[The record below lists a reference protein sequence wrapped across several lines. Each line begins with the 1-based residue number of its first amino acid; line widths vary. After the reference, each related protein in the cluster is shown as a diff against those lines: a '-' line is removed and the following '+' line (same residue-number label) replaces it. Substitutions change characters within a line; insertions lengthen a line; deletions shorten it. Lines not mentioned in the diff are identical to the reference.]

1 MTLDTKA
8 LLPPK
13 PYSFFNTNDE
23 IEKSVL
29 KELSED
35 QDFINASCFREQV
48 GITCKHLRTEQCM
61 ISYRRIASIFNVN
74 VGTIKDKESK
84 YINGVFPDGRPPSFT
99 DDELNMIFQYID
111 SNVDD
116 KTITYDDLSD
126 YVFCSLKKDISKES
140 LRHII
145 NRNFQEQFNPSF
157 EYLWTQREL
166 RSNQNLLINIIVI

>member
-13 PYSFFNTNDE
+13 PYTLFNTNDE

-74 VGTIKDKESK
+74 VGTIKDQESK
-84 YINGVFPDGRPPSFT
+84 YINGVFPDGR
-99 DDELNMIFQYID
+99 
-111 SNVDD
+111 
-116 KTITYDDLSD
+116 
-126 YVFCSLKKDISKES
+126 
-140 LRHII
+140 
-145 NRNFQEQFNPSF
+145 
-157 EYLWTQREL
+157 
-166 RSNQNLLINIIVI
+166 LLLLLMMN